1 MRLRKESARV
11 KDGEWPRITPPYEAD
26 YDGKDESTMLEM
38 ELTRSFS
45 VIIIFARSLLCQKE
59 RINQKRDAAHECTDS
74 GPE

>member
-1 MRLRKESARV
+1 MLQSTVGGGGRTFRGGELRLRKESARV

-45 VIIIFARSLLCQKE
+45 VIIIFARS
-59 RINQKRDAAHECTDS
+59 
-74 GPE
+74 